1 MPRCEEGNGKL
12 CVPSFLRYHPPV
24 KNAELLLASN
34 TLLKEHGGLGFI
46 LWVKKNEYLY
56 FSEIEGE
63 IFLNI
68 IYRSKEKP

>member
-1 MPRCEEGNGKL
+1 MPSCEEGNGKL
-12 CVPSFLRYHPPV
+12 CAPSFFRYPPPV
-24 KNAELLLASN
+24 KNEPLLTSN
-34 TLLKEHGGLGFI
+34 TLLKEHGGLGFL